1 GFRVLR
7 FWNND
12 VLQNIDTVVEAI
24 WIALQKESI
33 PHPLPSPPLEGEE
46 DWYCPPLQ
54 GEGDWYCP
62 PLEGEGDC
70 HVSAIWHVTHY
81 KPHRAPKRVTK
92 GTPERTAKRRE
103 CSGDLQFANAHDH

>member
-1 GFRVLR
+1 QGR

-33 PHPLPSPPLEGEE
+33 PHPLPNPPLE
-46 DWYCPPLQ
+46 

-70 HVSAIWHVTHY
+70 HVSDMACH
-81 KPHRAPKRVTK
+81 PLQ
-92 GTPERTAKRRE
+92 TA
-103 CSGDLQFANAHDH
+103 

>member
-1 GFRVLR
+1 TAGFRVLR

-33 PHPLPSPPLEGEE
+33 PHPLPN
-46 DWYCPPLQ
+46 
-54 GEGDWYCP
+54 P

-70 HVSAIWHVTHY
+70 HVLPLKGRETVMSAIWHVTHY
-81 KPHRAPKRVTK
+81 KPHRAV
-92 GTPERTAKRRE
+92 
-103 CSGDLQFANAHDH
+103 FMV